1 MGSEGE
7 PSGDSLSEGCDSS
20 RQLNFSPETVRST
33 YVGELEFSRKTLLY
47 CGYFKWEN
55 CLSSPSFFL
64 PRLIVDQ
71 VVYAYV
77 HDWKFSI
84 PLIVTLPVN
93 CRYSCWFAYKSFVVV
108 SHMCFLPAVL
118 NGKGKSFWSLEFPFF
133 FPHEYSSLS
142 AFHIKRNTLFP
153 FSFFSFLLFF
163 LFLLSFSRPLSRTS
177 RPFSR
182 ARLKSQGA
190 VKIPFSN

>member
-1 MGSEGE
+1 MWFKPAIEFFTGK
-7 PSGDSLSEGCDSS
+7 PSVP
-20 RQLNFSPETVRST
+20 RT

-71 VVYAYV
+71 VVYAHV

-153 FSFFSFLLFF
+153 FSFFLLSFLLFF
-163 LFLLSFSRPLSRTS
+163 LFSYPFHDHLVAQAVLL
-177 RPFSR
+177 
-182 ARLKSQGA
+182 AG
-190 VKIPFSN
+190 